1 MGDSRILGM
10 VKFPEKMNKGYLRV
24 TTVAPCIVP
33 GDIEKNKQIIA
44 SEIDKHVDQ
53 TDILVFP
60 ELALTGYSCAD
71 MFLSPD
77 FAEKT
82 TEALKWL
89 NQVHVWNHGIIVIL
103 GAPYYGSHGRLLN
116 AAFVLGMGSEIL
128 AIPKKNLP
136 NYSEF
141 YEKRWFSVPNSEF
154 RESGPTGIKLLQT
167 GVFKVN
173 GALIGVELCEDLW
186 AVNPPSTEQVT
197 EHGAEIII
205 NLSASPRLIGKQ
217 DYLKD
222 LVRMTSAR
230 LACGYV
236 YVSAGPSESTTDLVF
251 SGYGVASENG
261 VVLSETDYVMFTDQI
276 MTMTYDIDLDVIRGW
291 RRKNKTIDMK
301 PTDPVWKITIQGYT
315 GPVGR
320 EYSKHPFLPEDPG
333 TYREIITTMSL
344 GIQKRLESCGQ
355 PSAVIGISGGSD
367 STLALLATVDAVDCL
382 DMPRS
387 MIHAISMPCFGTTQR
402 TKGNAQKLAEALG
415 VTFKEIPIGPVVT
428 EHLKSLEHEL
438 DKTDIAYENAQ
449 ARTRTMTLFNYS
461 NMIGGLVIGTGDLS
475 ELALGWCTYGADH
488 LSSYNPNV
496 SIPKTLVIPIIRWVA
511 DRHMDKNTGDQVTPL
526 HDVLLDITDTPISP
540 ELLPGQQLSE
550 DTVGPYEL
558 MDFFLYHFLRA
569 EWSIQKILGIAIKT
583 FQDTYQA
590 DFVRDRMLV
599 FLKRFQTQQ
608 FKRSCLP
615 DGPKVGSCSL
625 SPRGDWRMPSDM
637 SFDVLIQEIKS
648 YDTTESYL

>member
-1 MGDSRILGM
+1 MGDCRILDM
-10 VKFPEKMNKGYLRV
+10 VKFPKKMNAGYLRV
-24 TTVAPCIVP
+24 TTVAPCVVP
-33 GDIEKNKQIIA
+33 GDIEKNKKTIL
-44 SEIDKHVDQ
+44 SEIDKHVRQ
-53 TDILVFP
+53 TDLLVFP
-60 ELALTGYSCAD
+60 ELSLTGYSCAD

-77 FAEKT
+77 FART
-82 TEALKWL
+82 TTDALRDL
-89 NQVHVWNHGIIVIL
+89 NRYVQGKGIIVIL

-116 AAFVLGMGSEIL
+116 AAFVLGMSNSSIL
-128 AIPKKNLP
+128 AVPKQNLP

-141 YEKRWFSVPNSEF
+141 YEKRWFGVAGPEF
-154 RESGPTGIKLLQT
+154 QETESDFKLLRS
-167 GVFKVN
+167 GVFMVN
-173 GALIGVELCEDLW
+173 EVIIGIELCEDLW

-197 EHGAEIII
+197 EHGAEVII

-217 DYLKD
+217 DYLRD

-230 LACGYV
+230 LACAYV

-261 VVLSETDYVMFTDQI
+261 VVLGETDYVMFTDQI
-276 MTMTYDIDLDVIRGW
+276 MTMVYDIDLDIIRGW
-291 RRKNKTIDMK
+291 RRKNKTINLK
-301 PTDPVWKITIQGYT
+301 PREPEWKTMVRGYY
-315 GPVGR
+315 GPISR
-320 EYSKHPFLPEDPG
+320 EYSKHPFLPKDPK

-344 GIQKRLESCGQ
+344 GIQKRLDSCGQ

-367 STLALLATVDAVDCL
+367 STLALLATVDAIDSL
-382 DMPRS
+382 DMPRT

-402 TKGNAQKLAEALG
+402 TKSNAQKLAEALG
-415 VTFKEIPIGPVVT
+415 VTFKEIPIGDVVT
-428 EHLKSLEHEL
+428 EHLKSLEHDLE
-438 DKTDIAYENAQ
+438 KTDIAYENAQ

-511 DRHMDKNTGDQVTPL
+511 SRHMDMEAGDQVTPL
-526 HDVLLDITDTPISP
+526 HDVLLDIADTPISP

-558 MDFFLYHFLRA
+558 MDFFLYYFLRA
-569 EWSIQKILGIAIKT
+569 EWPIQKILKIAIQT
-583 FQDTYQA
+583 FQDTYKA
-590 DFVRDRMLV
+590 DFVKDRMLV

-637 SFDVLIQEIKS
+637 SFEVLIQEIKS
-648 YDTTESYL
+648 YDTKESNL

>member
-1 MGDSRILGM
+1 
-10 VKFPEKMNKGYLRV
+10 MNTGYLRI

-33 GDIEKNKQIIA
+33 GNIKKNKNTIL
-44 SEIDKHVDQ
+44 SEFDKYVKQ

-77 FAEKT
+77 FART
-82 TEALKWL
+82 TIEALRDIHRYLQSKGTL
-89 NQVHVWNHGIIVIL
+89 VIL
-103 GAPYYGSHGRLLN
+103 GAPYYGPQGRLMN
-116 AAFVLGMGSEIL
+116 AAYILGVPGDIL
-128 AIPKKNLP
+128 AVPKKNLP

-141 YEKRWFSVPNSEF
+141 YEKRWFSEPDQEF
-154 RESGPTGIKLLQT
+154 QEIKGDIRILQS
-167 GVFKVN
+167 GVF
-173 GALIGVELCEDLW
+173 ALNNVIIGIELCEDLW

-205 NLSASPRLIGKQ
+205 NLSASPRLVGKQ
-217 DYLKD
+217 SYLRD

-230 LACGYV
+230 LACAYV

-261 VVLSETDYVMFTDQI
+261 VILGETSLPIFTDQV
-276 MTMTYDIDLDVIRGW
+276 MTMVYDIDLDVIRGW
-291 RRKNKTIDMK
+291 RRKNKTINLK
-301 PTDPVWKITIQGYT
+301 PREPEWKTMLRGYYGPITRTY
-315 GPVGR
+315 P
-320 EYSKHPFLPEDPG
+320 KHPFLPVDDSN
-333 TYREIITTMSL
+333 TYREILTTMSL
-344 GIQKRLESCGQ
+344 GIQKRLESCGN
-355 PSAVIGISGGSD
+355 PPAVIGVSGGSD
-367 STLALLATVDAVDCL
+367 STLALLATVDALDCL
-382 DMPRS
+382 DMSRT

-415 VTFKEIPIGPVVT
+415 VTFKEIPINDVVT
-428 EHLKSLEHEL
+428 EHLKSLKHDL
-438 DKTDIAYENAQ
+438 KKTDIAYENAQ

-496 SIPKTLVIPIIRWVA
+496 SIPKTLVIPLIRWIA
-511 DRHMDKNTGDQVTPL
+511 DCYMDKNTGDQVTQL
-526 HDVLLDITDTPISP
+526 HDILLDIADTPISP

-558 MDFFLYHFLRA
+558 MDFFLYYFLRA
-569 EWSIQKILGIAIKT
+569 EWPIQKILEIAIQT
-583 FQDTYQA
+583 FQDTYKA
-590 DFVRDRMLV
+590 DFIKDRMLV

-637 SFDVLIQEIKS
+637 SFEVLIQEIKS
-648 YDTTESYL
+648 YDIKECNL

>member
-1 MGDSRILGM
+1 
-10 VKFPEKMNKGYLRV
+10 MNPGYLRV

-33 GDIEKNKQIIA
+33 GNIEKNKKAILT
-44 SEIDKHVDQ
+44 EIDKNARQ

-60 ELALTGYSCAD
+60 ELSLTGYSCAD

-77 FAEKT
+77 FVRATKD
-82 TEALKWL
+82 ALQDL
-89 NQVHVWNHGIIVIL
+89 NRYVRGRGIIVIL
-103 GAPYYGSHGRLLN
+103 GAPYYDSHGQLLN
-116 AAFVLGMGSEIL
+116 AAYILGMSEFDIL
-128 AIPKKNLP
+128 AVPKKNLP

-141 YEKRWFSVPNSEF
+141 YEKRWFGVLDPEF
-154 RESGPTGIKLLQT
+154 QGVQSNFKLLQS
-167 GVFKVN
+167 GVFMVN
-173 GALIGVELCEDLW
+173 EVIIGIELCEDLW

-197 EHGAEIII
+197 EHGAEVII

-217 DYLKD
+217 DYLRD

-230 LACGYV
+230 LACAYV

-261 VVLSETDYVMFTDQI
+261 VVLGETDYVMVIDQI

-291 RRKNKTIDMK
+291 RRKNKTINLK
-301 PTDPVWKITIQGYT
+301 PREPEWKIMVRGYYGTISRTY
-315 GPVGR
+315 P
-320 EYSKHPFLPEDPG
+320 KHPFLPSNPN

-344 GIQKRLESCGQ
+344 GIQKRLESCGK
-355 PSAVIGISGGSD
+355 PAAVIGISGGSD
-367 STLALLATVDAVDCL
+367 STLALLATVDAIDWL

-387 MIHAISMPCFGTTQR
+387 MVHAISMPCFGTTTR
-402 TKGNAQKLAEALG
+402 TKGNAQKLAEVLG

-428 EHLKSLEHEL
+428 EHLKSLEHDLE
-438 DKTDIAYENAQ
+438 DTDIAYENAQ

-461 NMIGGLVIGTGDLS
+461 NMVNGLVIGTGDLS

-496 SIPKTLVIPIIRWVA
+496 SIPKTLVIPIIRWMA
-511 DRHMDKNTGDQVTPL
+511 DRYMDKDTGDQITPL
-526 HDVLLDITDTPISP
+526 HDVLLDIADTPISP

-558 MDFFLYHFLRA
+558 MDFFLYYFLRS
-569 EWSIQKILGIAIKT
+569 EWPVQKILRIAIQT
-583 FQDTYQA
+583 FRDTYKA
-590 DFVRDRMLV
+590 DFIKVRMLI

-625 SPRGDWRMPSDM
+625 SPDR
-637 SFDVLIQEIKS
+637 KS
-648 YDTTESYL
+648 VV